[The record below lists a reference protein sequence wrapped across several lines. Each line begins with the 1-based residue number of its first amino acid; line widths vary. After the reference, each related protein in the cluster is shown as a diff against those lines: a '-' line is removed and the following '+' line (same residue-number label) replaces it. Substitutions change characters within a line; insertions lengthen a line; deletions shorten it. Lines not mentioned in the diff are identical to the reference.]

1 MSAAPESLPYEVL
14 YPPGCFG
21 PLDEWLR
28 RRLLHTMHL
37 MEQRPGTPINGLGVS
52 RAERVGAYRM
62 VKHEEVEFERLIE
75 PAAEAVGEALRR
87 GEAGEVVLCVHDR
100 TEVEVSHLDMEG
112 VGEVG
117 NPLCRGFLL
126 QTALAV
132 DDKGA
137 AYGVLG
143 ARTWVRPPA
152 QHGKAKDR
160 KQRPFDEK
168 ESALWWQAME
178 QAEARVGEAGRLLHV
193 IDAEGDIFELFARAR
208 GAGFQLLVRASQDR
222 RVQGEAG
229 RLWAT
234 LESQPQLDSR
244 TLHLSARPAL
254 KGKPARKA
262 RDAHLT
268 LRTCALAL
276 LPPEKHKGQP
286 LQVWGVLVREEQP
299 PEGEKGVEW
308 LLLTNLAVHTLA
320 AAWGT
325 VEAYRRRWLIEE
337 LHKALKTGC
346 RLEQRQHQARGT
358 LENVLAMMLQVSVR
372 LLRLRT
378 LSRTDPEAPATQAL
392 EPIEVEVLTRLAPR
406 LAPRRPLSPVP
417 TLGQAL
423 HLLAILGG
431 YMGSSGSPPPGWLT
445 LWRGYE
451 RLRERV
457 EGFLLALSLDSPPA

>member
-1 MSAAPESLPYEVL
+1 MNALPECLPYEEL
-14 YPPGCFG
+14 YAPGCFG

-28 RRLLHTMHL
+28 HRLLHTLHL
-37 MEQRPGTPINGLGVS
+37 MEHNPTAPLSGLGVT

-62 VKHEEVEFERLIE
+62 VVHEEVKLQRLLE
-75 PAAEAVGEALRR
+75 PAADAVGAALRR
-87 GEAGEVVLCVHDR
+87 GEAGEVALCVHDR
-100 TEVEVSHLDMEG
+100 TEAELSHLAMDG

-117 NPLCRGFLL
+117 NPICRGFFL
-126 QTALAV
+126 QTALVV
-132 DDKGA
+132 DEQGA

-143 ARTWVRPPA
+143 ARTWVRPES

-178 QAEARVGEAGRLLHV
+178 QAEARVAQVGRLLHV
-193 IDAEGDIFELFARAR
+193 IDAEGDIFELLARTDA
-208 GAGFQLLVRASQDR
+208 AGFQLLVRASQDR
-222 RVQGEAG
+222 RVEGEAA
-229 RLWAT
+229 RMWAT
-234 LESQPQLDSR
+234 LESQPVSDKR

-254 KGKPARKA
+254 KGKPARAA
-262 RDAHLT
+262 RDACLT
-268 LRTCALAL
+268 LRWCPLSL
-276 LPPEKHKGQP
+276 LPPARHQGQP
-286 LQVWGVLVREEQP
+286 LRVWGVLVREEQP
-299 PEGEKGVEW
+299 PEGEKPVEW
-308 LLLTNLAVHTLA
+308 LLLTNIAVQSLE
-320 AAWGT
+320 AAWGV
-325 VEAYRRRWLIEE
+325 VESYRRRWLIEE

-346 RLEQRQHQARGT
+346 RLEQRQHQRRGT

-378 LSRTDPEAPATQAL
+378 LSRSSPETPATEVL
-392 EPIEVEVLTRLAPR
+392 EPMQVQVLTLLAPR

-451 RLRERV
+451 RLRQRV